1 MSHHL
6 ALFRFWV
13 TEVTSPYGL
22 IPRNLDMG
30 KSQTGKSNERTGH
43 LSSCR
48 FRGEMATPRLL
59 ICLPWAKLGKGR
71 YPTLE
76 K

>member
-30 KSQTGKSNERTGH
+30 KSQTGKSNGRTG
-43 LSSCR
+43 LSRLVDFSWR
-48 FRGEMATPRLL
+48 NGDTPAARLF
-59 ICLPWAKLGKGR
+59 ALG
-71 YPTLE
+71 
-76 K
+76 